1 MPKVPVK
8 YDTSINIR
16 VDSDM
21 ILELKKIANENNI
34 KYNTMIRNI
43 LNDFIFLYN
52 NSKDS
57 NISES
62 EKEKE

>member
-43 LNDFIFLYN
+43 LNDFIFL
-52 NSKDS
+52 
-57 NISES
+57 
-62 EKEKE
+62 

>member
-8 YDTSINIR
+8 YDTNINIR

-52 NSKDS
+52 HSKDS

>member
-21 ILELKKIANENNI
+21 ILELQKIANEKLLEI
-34 KYNTMIRNI
+34 H
-43 LNDFIFLYN
+43 
-52 NSKDS
+52 NSYLDMMNHKRS
-57 NISES
+57 
-62 EKEKE
+62 K